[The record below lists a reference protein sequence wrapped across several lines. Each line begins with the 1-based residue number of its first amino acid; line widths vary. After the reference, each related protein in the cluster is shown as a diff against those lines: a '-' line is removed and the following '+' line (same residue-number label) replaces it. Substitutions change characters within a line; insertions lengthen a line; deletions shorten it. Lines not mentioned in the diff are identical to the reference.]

1 MNKLISNTNQ
11 KKLPIIISI
20 GTLILSFLF
29 FSEWLQKS
37 QIIKFPSGAKQAICL
52 IYFLTFFFI
61 GNNKFRIH
69 RKYLTYLIIILIFIT
84 INYFVADVRPLNY
97 FLGILF
103 TFNFVTIFLLSSNTN
118 LSITTIIKFL
128 KFLLYLILFF
138 SIPPLIGG
146 LIDGDSLRTHP
157 GLFREAGAL
166 GTTMNCGLII
176 AVSLFIF
183 TKKKIYLYFA
193 LFLTFG
199 VFFTTL
205 KKAIICS
212 CIIWFTYAYFFL
224 SFRKMLNFLI
234 YSISFLFLSIL
245 FVGAQIL
252 QDIYE
257 NIDYLERAGDEHVR
271 LAMYLASFKIAN
283 NYFPFGCGLGS
294 FGSIPSLIGSYSKI
308 YYEYGIAD
316 IQPLGP
322 EIVASGATH
331 MLFDTYWPHILG
343 EMGFLGFILFSLI
356 WLFPISKSLKA
367 LKNINDNI
375 FIKSAAFFI
384 FSITILVTIEGF
396 TLYTPEIPA
405 FVFLESG
412 IGGYL
417 FYHLKT
423 SKVL

>member
-1 MNKLISNTNQ
+1 LNKLISNSNQ
-11 KKLPIIISI
+11 NKLPIIITI
-20 GTLILSFLF
+20 GILILSFLF

-37 QIIKFPSGAKQAICL
+37 KIIIFPSGAKQVICL
-52 IYFLTFFFI
+52 IYFFTFFFI
-61 GNNKFRIH
+61 GNNKFNLH
-69 RKYLTYLIIILIFIT
+69 KKYFTYLIILLIFI
-84 INYFVADVRPLNY
+84 IVNYFIVDVKPLNY
-97 FLGILF
+97 FLGIIF
-103 TFNFVTIFLLSSNTN
+103 TFNFAIIFLFSSNTN
-118 LSITTIIKFL
+118 LSISTIIKYL
-128 KFLLYLILFF
+128 KILLYLILIF
-138 SIPPLIGG
+138 SVPTIIQG
-146 LIDGDSLRTHP
+146 LIDGDSLRMHP

-166 GTTMNCGLII
+166 GTTMNCGVVIS
-176 AVSLFIF
+176 VSLFIF

-212 CIIWFTYAYFFL
+212 CIIWCTYAYFFL
-224 SFRKMLNFLI
+224 SFRKMFNFLI
-234 YSISFLFLSIL
+234 YSIFFLFLSII
-245 FVGAQIL
+245 FVGAEIL

-257 NIDYLERAGDEHVR
+257 NIDYLERAGDNHVR
-271 LAMYLASFKIAN
+271 LSMYLASFKIAN
-283 NYFPFGCGLGS
+283 DYFPFGCGLGS
-294 FGSIPSLIGSYSKI
+294 FGSIPSLIGNYSNI

-343 EMGFLGFILFSLI
+343 EMGFIGLILFSLI
-356 WLFPISKSLKA
+356 WLFPVSRSLKA
-367 LKNINDNI
+367 LKSINANI

-384 FSITILVTIEGF
+384 FSITILITIEGF

-412 IGGYL
+412 IAGYL
-417 FYHLKT
+417 FYHLKN